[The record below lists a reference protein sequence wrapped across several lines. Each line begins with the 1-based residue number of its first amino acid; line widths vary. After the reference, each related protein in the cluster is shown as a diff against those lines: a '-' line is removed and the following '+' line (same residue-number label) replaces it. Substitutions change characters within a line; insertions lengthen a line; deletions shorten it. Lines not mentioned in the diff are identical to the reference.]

1 MHRPKPSRRHSHT
14 HLALNVDVLILNS
27 LCTLDRVENNKN
39 LHNEE
44 NKKTIERSDS
54 MLIVGYYLARCGKP
68 ASNKKW
74 SPPAA
79 LGAKS
84 WKEAYNFFYEA
95 VGDDRTPLQFRNSIR
110 NTRDTFDILLDND
123 GVGWKDKDGHQPK
136 LSARLEQVHEHWKNR
151 SDKELETF
159 VGGLR
164 IGPLSGDLDDPTS
177 PEARTEGG
185 EKVFISKR
193 RERDPKLRE
202 QALALHGYDCMSCG
216 FNFEAFYGEIGKG
229 FIEVHHVVPLADAKE
244 RRTDPEND
252 LVVLCANCHRM
263 VHRQKG
269 ICLSLNE
276 IRSHI
281 TLAN

>member
-1 MHRPKPSRRHSHT
+1 M
-14 HLALNVDVLILNS
+14 
-27 LCTLDRVENNKN
+27 
-39 LHNEE
+39 
-44 NKKTIERSDS
+44 
-54 MLIVGYYLARCGKP
+54 
-68 ASNKKW
+68 
-74 SPPAA
+74 
-79 LGAKS
+79 GAKS

-95 VGDDRTPLQFRNSIR
+95 VGDNRTPLQFRNSIK
-110 NTRDTFDILLDND
+110 NARDTFDILFDN
-123 GVGWKDKDGHQPK
+123 GRVGWKDRDGHQPT
-136 LSARLEQVHEHWKNR
+136 LSTRFTHVHEHWKNR

-159 VGGLR
+159 VRGLSS
-164 IGPLSGDLDDPTS
+164 GLLSGDLNDPSS
-177 PEARTEGG
+177 PEASTEGG

-229 FIEVHHVVPLADAKE
+229 FIEVHHVVPLAAAKE
-244 RRTDPEND
+244 RRTDPDTD
-252 LVVLCANCHRM
+252 LIVLCANCHRM

-281 TLAN
+281 TRAH